1 LRGAAIDRFRNKT
14 VEFEPGTVIYR
25 PPGERHAHQF
35 GAAGVAAIVI
45 EVPPFRLG
53 SHSSLCFLSE
63 LRATSNIL
71 ALADSARLIR
81 CMTHPETFEDE
92 AEEHCFLLLTAF
104 NRDGE
109 KASSSDGV
117 GRVRM
122 FLDQCIPERHSL
134 AELGLIAGLHPAYL
148 VNAFRKRFGCTI
160 GRYRKDRCA
169 ALAIKKIWNTRLP
182 LSEIALESGFYDQSH
197 CTNELRKHLRLT
209 PGQIRE
215 MMTFNSS
222 KTQQDLRAR
231 ITRVLQPAAFARL
244 GNGSVGSSS
253 KPDRS
258 TGPMES

>member
-1 LRGAAIDRFRNKT
+1 MAVARPAAMMSSAITPHIVFAKRKVSSFQVTHFSQPARLHTPSHYHEDGTLCVLLRGAAIDRFRNKT

-109 KASSSDGV
+109 KA
-117 GRVRM
+117 
-122 FLDQCIPERHSL
+122 
-134 AELGLIAGLHPAYL
+134 
-148 VNAFRKRFGCTI
+148 
-160 GRYRKDRCA
+160 
-169 ALAIKKIWNTRLP
+169 
-182 LSEIALESGFYDQSH
+182 
-197 CTNELRKHLRLT
+197 
-209 PGQIRE
+209 
-215 MMTFNSS
+215 
-222 KTQQDLRAR
+222 
-231 ITRVLQPAAFARL
+231 
-244 GNGSVGSSS
+244 
-253 KPDRS
+253 
-258 TGPMES
+258 